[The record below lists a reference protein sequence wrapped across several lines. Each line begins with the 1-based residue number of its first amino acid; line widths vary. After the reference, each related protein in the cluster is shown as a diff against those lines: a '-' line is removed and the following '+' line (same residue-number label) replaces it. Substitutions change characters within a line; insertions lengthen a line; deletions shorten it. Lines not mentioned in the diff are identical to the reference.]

1 MIGGDL
7 LRFAV
12 DDFAELGGFD
22 DAEVFVVAEEGA
34 LELGVVG
41 DFQS

>member
-12 DDFAELGGFD
+12 DDFAEGGGLD
-22 DAEVFVVAEEGA
+22 DAEVFIVAEEGA
-34 LELGVVG
+34 LELGIVG
-41 DFQS
+41 YFQS